1 MGKPRFVCYICSW
14 RQILLLWRWLCRAP
28 F

>member
-14 RQILLLWRWLCRAP
+14 RQILLL
-28 F
+28 